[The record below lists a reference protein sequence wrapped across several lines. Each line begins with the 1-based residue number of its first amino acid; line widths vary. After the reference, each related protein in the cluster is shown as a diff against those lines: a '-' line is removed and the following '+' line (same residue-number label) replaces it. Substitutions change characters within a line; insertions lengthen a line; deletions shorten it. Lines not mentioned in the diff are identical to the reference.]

1 MNMLVPATARESE
14 YLLPTSELIFKFTKV
29 VANDGEKIAYRLS
42 EQTVLQEEINFNTVF
57 FDDYIQLAVY
67 HKNSTANAYLIGR
80 EKLHIR

>member
-1 MNMLVPATARESE
+1 
-14 YLLPTSELIFKFTKV
+14 